1 MGRPRAGTNRT
12 STPERLLQAAE
23 VAFSAVGF
31 GTAKLADIAQRAGIR
46 RPSLLYHFASK
57 EDLYAAT
64 VERCIARLR
73 RALSEVF
80 EADGDFTTR
89 LMQTTER
96 YVEFVQGEPELS
108 RLVLREL
115 LDGNGPGQKIL
126 LRQIVPLVDDV
137 ERFIRTQGKDVVRP
151 DVPVRAAVLMM
162 ASDVFLRSATG
173 PLKQPLWGEEDHAK
187 SLARILLLHETPDQE
202 DRQEQ

>member
-1 MGRPRAGTNRT
+1 MGRPRAGANPT

-23 VAFSAVGF
+23 IAFSAVGF
-31 GTAKLADIAQRAGIR
+31 GAAKLADIAQRAGIR
-46 RPSLLYHFASK
+46 RPSLLYHFSSK

-64 VERCIARLR
+64 VERCFARLR
-73 RALSEVF
+73 TALSEVMQA
-80 EADGDFTTR
+80 EGDFTTR
-89 LMQTTER
+89 LMQTIER
-96 YVEFVQGEPELS
+96 YVEFVHGEPELS

-115 LDGNGPGQKIL
+115 LDGHGPGQKIL

-151 DVPVRAAVLMM
+151 NVPVRASVLMM

-173 PLKQPLWGEEDHAK
+173 PLKQPLWGDEDHAK
-187 SLARILLLHETPDQE
+187 TLARILLLKES
-202 DRQEQ
+202 